1 MNVMKKLL
9 GIVVLGLFI
18 LLQNTSYA
26 AKKNLLDGD
35 WVLNKQTNCKDPI
48 LKLTIK
54 KNKIKAGKLKGK
66 VNIKK
71 KLSKILETGVQQNY
85 FLS

>member
-1 MNVMKKLL
+1 MYHEVMKKVIL
-9 GIVVLGLFI
+9 IMVLGLFI

-26 AKKNLLDGD
+26 AKKNLLDGN
-35 WVLNKQTNCKDPI
+35 WELNKQTNCKDPI

-54 KNKIKAGKLKGK
+54 KNKIKADKLKGK

-71 KLSKILETGVQQNY
+71 KV
-85 FLS
+85 

>member
-1 MNVMKKLL
+1 MKKIL
-9 GIVVLGLFI
+9 GIVFLGLFI

-26 AKKNLLDGD
+26 AKKNLLDGN
-35 WVLNKQTNCKDPI
+35 WELNKQTNCKDPI

-54 KNKIKAGKLKGK
+54 KNKIEADKLKGK

-71 KLSKILETGVQQNY
+71 EYRGSYRTNQNPN
-85 FLS
+85 

>member
-1 MNVMKKLL
+1 MKKLL
-9 GIVVLGLFI
+9 GIAVLGFFI

-26 AKKNLLDGD
+26 AKKYLLDGD

-54 KNKIKAGKLKGK
+54 KNKIEADKLKGK

-71 KLSKILETGVQQNY
+71 KSYKEVLQYNLIVA
-85 FLS
+85 